1 MRSNPWR
8 TGFVLLAAGVVG
20 YMAGVVSPQLQA
32 ATTRTNDIESL
43 RHTRACEMAAGS
55 GWTAI
60 DCSAAAAYSAALTP
74 NARYI
79 VQAIGGNPYI
89 AMATAS
95 SGQDA
100 DSSDGYLPQGAWLEV
115 RTPDSARYLTCDGN
129 ADSSS
134 LVYVECQ

>member
-1 MRSNPWR
+1 MFWR
-8 TGFVLLAAGVVG
+8 NSFFVLLALVIGAVG
-20 YMAGVVSPQLQA
+20 GSLLPQSQA

-60 DCSAAAAYSAALTP
+60 DCSAAAAYSAVLTP